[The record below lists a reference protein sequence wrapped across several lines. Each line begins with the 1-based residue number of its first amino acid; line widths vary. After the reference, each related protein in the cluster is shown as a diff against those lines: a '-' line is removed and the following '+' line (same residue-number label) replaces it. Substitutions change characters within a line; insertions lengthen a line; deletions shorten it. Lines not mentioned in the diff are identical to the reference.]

1 MRVLQYMIQ
10 SGIILAVLSAT
21 GVTIKAYAELESLK
35 TRVGILEKAIDKL
48 DAKLDELPLCAR

>member
-1 MRVLQYMIQ
+1 MIQ